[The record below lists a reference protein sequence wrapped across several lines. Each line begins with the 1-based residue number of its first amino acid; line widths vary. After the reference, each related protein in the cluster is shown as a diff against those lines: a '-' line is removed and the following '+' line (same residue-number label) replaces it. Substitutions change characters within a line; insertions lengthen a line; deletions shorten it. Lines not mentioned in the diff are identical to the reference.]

1 MKQQSIEFA
10 TPSANAESSADPWHT
25 ASKAPYHD
33 LILKPEFAAR
43 SFKFPKGATWFR
55 IVPALRTSTKGW
67 MLGVHALHY
76 EGGRHSHAKTI
87 KPGSESAFDAAYQW
101 CKTNCPESLFSKANK
116 QGYKLLPDPIC
127 LFWILVD
134 VGGKIVCRLVLAS
147 GYDGSRGGN
156 DGLGHQIWK
165 KMRERDEH
173 GNLVANP
180 IAPEAGFQICVEKSL
195 PKDSRYPNYH
205 LKIGRMPV
213 PMSELFTKM
222 DQAEID
228 ALTALEDTVYLPGE
242 EEEWQLLE
250 KVIDPATVSKIRAA
264 QR

>member
-1 MKQQSIEFA
+1 MKPQTIEF
-10 TPSANAESSADPWHT
+10 TNPPSNAEKPDDPWHNAGKGT
-25 ASKAPYHD
+25 YQD
-33 LILKPEFAAR
+33 LILKPEFTAR

-55 IVPALRTSTKGW
+55 IVPALRKSTKGW
-67 MLGVHALHY
+67 MLGVHALHFG
-76 EGGRHSHAKTI
+76 GGRHTHAKTI
-87 KPGSESAFDAAYQW
+87 TPGGRSVFDAAYQW
-101 CKTNCPESLFSKANK
+101 GKTNQPESLFTKANK
-116 QGYKLLPDPIC
+116 KGYKLLPDPLC

-134 VGGKIVCRLVLAS
+134 VGGKIVSRLVILS

-165 KMRERDEH
+165 KVRERDEL

-180 IAPEAGFQICVEKSL
+180 IDAGAGLQICVEKTL
-195 PKDSRYPNYH
+195 PKDSRYPIYS

-213 PMSELFTKM
+213 PMSGLFAKM

-228 ALTALEDTVYLPGE
+228 VLTALEDTVYLPSE

-250 KVIDPATVSKIRAA
+250 KVLDPLTVGKIRAD
-264 QR
+264 RR

>member
-1 MKQQSIEFA
+1 MKAQSIEFA
-10 TPSANAESSADPWHT
+10 TPSAIAESSADPWHT
-25 ASKAPYHD
+25 ASKAPYQD

-43 SFKFPKGATWFR
+43 SFKFPTGATWFR

-67 MLGVHALHY
+67 MLGVHTLHY
-76 EGGRHSHAKTI
+76 QGGRHIHAKTI
-87 KPGSESAFDAAYQW
+87 KSGGKSVFDVAYQW
-101 CKTNCPESLFSKANK
+101 CKANSPESLFCKANK
-116 QGYKLLPDPIC
+116 QGFKLLPDPIC

-134 VGGKIVCRLVLAS
+134 VGGKIVSRLVLVS

-156 DGLGHQIWK
+156 DGLGHQILEK
-165 KMRERDEH
+165 VQERDEH
-173 GNLVANP
+173 GNLVGNP
-180 IAPEAGFQICVEKSL
+180 VAPEGGLQICVEKGLS
-195 PKDSRYPNYH
+195 KDSRYPIYS

-213 PMSELFTKM
+213 PMNELFSKM
-222 DQAEID
+222 DSLEID
-228 ALTALEDTVYLPGE
+228 ALTALEHTVYQPSE

>member
-1 MKQQSIEFA
+1 MKQQTIEFSN
-10 TPSANAESSADPWHT
+10 TPSTSESSVDPWRAT
-25 ASKAPYHD
+25 TKGSYRD
-33 LILKPEFAAR
+33 LILKPEFATR
-43 SFKFPKGATWFR
+43 SFKFPTGATWFR
-55 IVPALRTSTKGW
+55 IVPALRASNKGW

-87 KPGSESAFDAAYQW
+87 KPGGESVFDAAYQW
-101 CKTNCPESLFSKANK
+101 GKTNRPGSLYSKTNK
-116 QGYKLLPDPIC
+116 KGFKLLPDPIC

-134 VGGKIVCRLVLAS
+134 VDGKIVSRLVLLS

-165 KMRERDEH
+165 KVRERDEL
-173 GNLVANP
+173 GNLVTNP
-180 IAPEAGFQICVEKSL
+180 IDAEAGLQICVEKGL
-195 PKDSRYPNYH
+195 QKDSRYPIYS

-222 DQAEID
+222 DPSEIN
-228 ALTALEDTVYLPGE
+228 ALTALEDTVYLPSE

-250 KVIDPATVSKIRAA
+250 KVIDPATVKEIRAA
-264 QR
+264 QS